1 MIKRIVLEIVSR
13 LAYKFEVNRNLDTKA
28 ADWISSRL
36 RDIED
41 WTMR

>member
-13 LAYKFEVNRNLDTKA
+13 IAYKFEVNRNLDTKF
-28 ADWISSRL
+28 ADWLYSRL

-41 WTMR
+41 WAMR